1 MGDGRAFTSARLG
14 NSTDRAVP
22 PELLLRL
29 SAEPSAAA
37 QARDALAAF
46 AETMPAEALADLRLV
61 VTELVTNSV
70 KYGPGGPIVVSV
82 KRGSDG
88 AVSGEV
94 LDGGRAGVRMRRS
107 PNPAGG
113 GLGLQI
119 VDARGERLGSAA
131 ALDPRLV
138 SNRSDLGRLTAPLD
152 IS

>member
-1 MGDGRAFTSARLG
+1 MGELSQAPDWG
-14 NSTDRAVP
+14 NSTDPAVP

-82 KRGSDG
+82 KRGADG

-107 PNPAGG
+107 PNPGGG

-119 VDARGERLGSAA
+119 VDAVASAWGVRPRSTRVWFRI
-131 ALDPRLV
+131 DPIWV
-138 SNRSDLGRLTAPLD
+138 A
-152 IS
+152 

>member
-1 MGDGRAFTSARLG
+1 MGELSQAPDWG

-29 SAEPSAAA
+29 SPEPSAAA

-119 VDARGERLGSAA
+119 VDALASAWGVRPRSTRVWFRI
-131 ALDPRLV
+131 DPMWV
-138 SNRSDLGRLTAPLD
+138 A
-152 IS
+152 

>member
-1 MGDGRAFTSARLG
+1 MGELSQAPDWG

-46 AETMPAEALADLRLV
+46 AETMPAESLADLRLV

-88 AVSGEV
+88 VVSGEV

-119 VDARGERLGSAA
+119 VDAVASAWGVRPRSTRVWFRI
-131 ALDPRLV
+131 DPIWV
-138 SNRSDLGRLTAPLD
+138 A
-152 IS
+152 